1 MGFDCSMECNLCTLD
16 CTLWVALSSLPLK
29 KVMSETNNRTT
40 LLRARSVIGG
50 IAGLHSCTQYGKV
63 AEYDRAAVVVLL

>member
-1 MGFDCSMECNLCTLD
+1 M
-16 CTLWVALSSLPLK
+16 K

-40 LLRARSVIGG
+40 LLRARPVIGG